1 MNNIKWTR
9 IKEHLIPSI
18 MQEIDI
24 ICKRYNDL
32 IDKIKKNRNRKDI
45 INLFKLKKN
54 ISLRIE
60 ELENYFDDNLN
71 NQRMLILEKGIIE
84 LKKVLFYNPDINNEL
99 KDSDLNYFRGLN
111 IDLKKLGIDKKSKS
125 AQKSIKSAT
134 KVNLKVNNSSKKYNS
149 NVNKKINLSSKKVL
163 NKEEEKN
170 ISENNNNNNTLSEDK
185 IIIKKKIQIRLTDE
199 EFRLLQK
206 LKAQKT
212 MTLK

>member
-32 IDKIKKNRNRKDI
+32 IDKIKKDRNRKDI

-99 KDSDLNYFRGLN
+99 KDSDLSYFRGLN
-111 IDLKKLGIDKKSKS
+111 IDLKKLGINKKNKS

-149 NVNKKINLSSKKVL
+149 NTNKKINLSSKKL

-170 ISENNNNNNTLSEDK
+170 ISENNNNILSEDK

>member
-1 MNNIKWTR
+1 MNIKWTR

-32 IDKIKKNRNRKDI
+32 IEKIKKERNRKDI

>member
-1 MNNIKWTR
+1 MNIKWTR

-32 IDKIKKNRNRKDI
+32 IDKIKKDRNRKDI

>member
-32 IDKIKKNRNRKDI
+32 IDKIKKDRNRKDI

-84 LKKVLFYNPDINNEL
+84 LKKILFYNPDINNEL
-99 KDSDLNYFRGLN
+99 KETDLNYFRGLN
-111 IDLKKLGIDKKSKS
+111 IDLKKLGINKKNKNT
-125 AQKSIKSAT
+125 QKSIKSAT
-134 KVNLKVNNSSKKYNS
+134 KVNLKANNNSSKKFNS
-149 NVNKKINLSSKKVL
+149 NFNKKINFSSKKVL

-170 ISENNNNNNTLSEDK
+170 ISENNYNTLSDDNV
-185 IIIKKKIQIRLTDE
+185 IIKKKIQIRLTDE

>member
-1 MNNIKWTR
+1 MSVIHWTR
-9 IKEHLIPSI
+9 IKEHLIPTI
-18 MQEIDI
+18 IQEIEI
-24 ICKRYNDL
+24 IGNKYVDL
-32 IDKIKKNRNRKDI
+32 INKMKERKTEEVINNFFQMRKDI
-45 INLFKLKKN
+45 SN
-54 ISLRIE
+54 RIE

-99 KDSDLNYFRGLN
+99 KDSDLSYFRGLN
-111 IDLKKLGIDKKSKS
+111 IDLKKLGINKKNKS

-149 NVNKKINLSSKKVL
+149 NTNKKINLSSKKL

-170 ISENNNNNNTLSEDK
+170 ISENNNNILSEDK

>member
-32 IDKIKKNRNRKDI
+32 IDKIKKDRNRKDI

-99 KDSDLNYFRGLN
+99 KNSDLNYFRGLN

>member
-1 MNNIKWTR
+1 MNIKWTR

-32 IDKIKKNRNRKDI
+32 IEKIKKEKNRKDI

-84 LKKVLFYNPDINNEL
+84 LKKILFYNPDINNEL
-99 KDSDLNYFRGLN
+99 KETDLNYFRGLN

-134 KVNLKVNNSSKKYNS
+134 KVNLKANNNSSKKFNS
-149 NVNKKINLSSKKVL
+149 NFNKKINFSSKKVL

-170 ISENNNNNNTLSEDK
+170 ISENNYNTLSDDNV
-185 IIIKKKIQIRLTDE
+185 IIKKKIQIRLTDE

>member
-1 MNNIKWTR
+1 MNIKWTR

-32 IDKIKKNRNRKDI
+32 IEKIKKERNRKDI

-99 KDSDLNYFRGLN
+99 KDSDLSYFRGLN

-170 ISENNNNNNTLSEDK
+170 ISENNNNNTLSEDK

>member
-32 IDKIKKNRNRKDI
+32 IDKIKKDRNRKDI

>member
-1 MNNIKWTR
+1 MNIKWTR

-32 IDKIKKNRNRKDI
+32 IDKIKKDRNRKDI

-99 KDSDLNYFRGLN
+99 KDSDLSYFRGLN

-170 ISENNNNNNTLSEDK
+170 ISENNNNTLSDDN

>member
-32 IDKIKKNRNRKDI
+32 IDKIKKDRNRKDI

-170 ISENNNNNNTLSEDK
+170 ISENNNNTLSEDK

>member
-32 IDKIKKNRNRKDI
+32 IDKIKKDRNRKDI

-149 NVNKKINLSSKKVL
+149 NTNKKINLSSKKL